1 MDEFARHFCRNSD
14 GSWTCL
20 SAGTFSGPN
29 GRIQVTPGSTFYR
42 GTMFMGFD
50 LAALLDTRLD
60 GEPVECSALQEGGER
75 RHGERRG
82 PEGESSAD

>member
-14 GSWTCL
+14 GSWSCI
-20 SAGTFSGPN
+20 SAGTFNGPN

-50 LAALLDTRLD
+50 LAAWLDELAGNGAMGAAQQAAD
-60 GEPVECSALQEGGER
+60 ER
-75 RHGERRG
+75 RLGDRRRG
-82 PEGESSAD
+82 SGAGA